1 MASLSD
7 VEAANLI
14 KTPKNGKEI
23 LKAKLKRQRHRL
35 HSEPEIDTDMAFITG
50 PHHIRFLEWVKRLLK
65 SEDNYER
72 FRELYRPPLATNEL
86 VEAIFSQFE
95 KVFESENKY
104 EKFNFT
110 DSDLEIDAADYRKAI
125 GDLTF
130 WETQGFET
138 LKNSVDNVLIV
149 DLPRTEDNAATQAE
163 ASDGN
168 YPQPYY
174 YFLDIDNLIDIKNV
188 RVKAID
194 YGKELAYFFKT
205 EYVVFWEDKETVCV
219 FDDTSYRV
227 FAYSTGKD
235 PVLLSTTPHDLG
247 YCPARSFWT
256 TPMNSETTFLKRS
269 PITNS
274 ISQMDWYLAYYY
286 FGLYLKMYAPFPIY
300 AVYKGICNYK
310 DPINKVKCFDGY
322 LYVEGFNPNMPNA
335 EKSNTRC
342 PRCNKIKTG
351 PGNIL
356 ELKAPQNNTDPDLL
370 RNPVKVIPA
379 EEVSVKVVNEELD
392 SLWDCIFEN
401 CVGGGL
407 EVDQTQAKNQD
418 QVQAAFESKTNTL
431 LKIKRNFEVIHTF
444 AMDTV
449 YRLRY
454 GDKYISGTIDYGDVF
469 FQKDESQAMDEYV
482 KAKEQQL
489 PAFDLAIR
497 RNKINETKYRN
508 NPDMIQRLD
517 ILSNLDPFPDDNV
530 ISMAVTLSQMPE
542 SIDPIDLCI
551 KVHFNDFVARF
562 EREQA
567 SLLLFGASLSFD
579 VRIKTIRAIIEG
591 YATDYLTKRKSNI
604 DRFPL
609 TPPITAIPPPAI
621 RTKGT
626 TVPVT

>member
-1 MASLSD
+1 MANLSD
-7 VEAANLI
+7 VEAAALI

-23 LKAKLKRQRHRL
+23 YRAKLKRQRHRL
-35 HSEPEIDTDMAFITG
+35 HTEPETECDMAFVYG

-65 SEDNYER
+65 SDDNYER
-72 FRELYRPPLATNEL
+72 FCELYRPPVATNEL
-86 VEAIFSQFE
+86 TEAIFSQFE

-110 DSDLEIDAADYRKAI
+110 DSDLETDASDYRKSI
-125 GDLTF
+125 GDNTF

-138 LKNSVDNVLIV
+138 LKNSVDNVLII
-149 DLPRTEDNAATQAE
+149 DLPRLDPTSDQGGK
-163 ASDGN
+163 SDGEA

-174 YFLDIDNLIDIKNV
+174 YFLDIDNLIDIQNT

-194 YGKELAYFFKT
+194 YGQELAYFFKT
-205 EYVVFWEDKETVCV
+205 EYVIFWEDKNTVCV

-227 FAYSTGKD
+227 FSYESGKE

-256 TPMNSETTFLKRS
+256 TPLNSVSTFLKRS

-274 ISQMDWYLAYYY
+274 LSNLDWYLAYYY
-286 FGLYLKMYAPFPIY
+286 FGLYLKLYAPFPIY

-310 DPINKVKCFDGY
+310 DPINKTQCIDGF
-322 LYVEGFNPNMPNA
+322 LYVQGFNRNENP

-356 ELKAPQNNTDPDLL
+356 ELKAPQNATDPDLL

-379 EEVSVKVVNEELD
+379 EVESVDIVNQELEN
-392 SLWDCIFEN
+392 LWDCIFEN
-401 CVGGGL
+401 CVGGGI
-407 EVDQTQAKNQD
+407 EVDESQAKNED
-418 QVQAAFESKTNTL
+418 QVASAFESKTNVL
-431 LKIKRNFEVIHTF
+431 LKIKRNFEIIHTF

-469 FQKDESQAMDEYV
+469 FQKDEKEAMNEYV
-482 KAKEQQL
+482 LAKEQQM

-497 RNKINETKYRN
+497 RDKINETRYRN
-508 NPDMIQRLD
+508 NPDMIQRLN
-517 ILSNLDPFPDDNV
+517 ILRNLDPFPDDNI
-530 ISMAVTLSQMPE
+530 ISMSVTLSQMPE

-551 KVHFNDFVARF
+551 KVHFNDFIARF

-567 SLLLFGASLSFD
+567 SVLIFGASLTFD
-579 VRIKTIRAIIEG
+579 TRIKVIRGILEG
-591 YATDYLTKRKSNI
+591 YAIDYLTKRKANI
-604 DRFPL
+604 VLYPL
-609 TPPITAIPPPAI
+609 TAPVTPIAAPEVKT
-621 RTKGT
+621 RSSE
-626 TVPVT
+626 VPVT